1 MPLKP
6 VFEKAPLTVMSSLP
20 LSAGFVRMDHAV
32 LIRLYGM
39 VRNANTPAMLEGAFR
54 LACIVTGRPLEEPV
68 TAVIRQYL
76 QLQRED
82 GSFALSFKDSIAV
95 LRGAW
100 ALYEYEARKPQL
112 ESIARWCAFAAQNWD
127 ALMADDDVWTSPAD
141 LMELLENFYR
151 VTGKAAV
158 LNLCERVATQT
169 MLWSG
174 VLNTVSAQRPTSKTL
189 TREELLRGLEKEQG
203 DRDGY
208 YTHFYR
214 TNHPEL
220 LADGARTAFAKG
232 LYTGSATELNA
243 ARNGWER
250 LYRHHGAVCGGLTSD
265 ELLEGAAPNAA
276 VSTAAVGAW
285 AEALCVTA
293 MSEHSAW
300 AWEALERMVFNAMP
314 AVVGE
319 DEVAPF
325 QYVNTLGGEAPCLHV
340 QEDHVQRAL
349 TRLTRGYAA
358 VASSAVTVYENGAAV
373 NLYLPGRYAVMVDE
387 EPVTLTVAA
396 ADKGVR
402 ITVHCRKEVKAELR
416 LRIPSWSR
424 STEIAVNNAETTA
437 ESRNNYLDIERQ
449 WHDGDVVSIVMEPAA
464 QVLTGHHQ
472 GRYVLRGAVLM
483 ALPASEDAWKKA
495 FVSLAVEGGKVSA
508 ALDEVEAWKV
518 KDRLPA
524 DIPVLP
530 AVKGDPA
537 LYQLQP
543 YAKTNARIALF
554 PGRPEA

>member
-6 VFEKAPLTVMSSLP
+6 VFEKAPLTVMNSLP

-32 LIRLYGM
+32 LVRLYGL
-39 VRNANTPAMLEGAFR
+39 VRDTSAPVMLEGAFR

-68 TAVIRQYL
+68 TDVIRQHL
-76 QLQRED
+76 QQQRAD
-82 GSFALSFKDSIAV
+82 GSFALSFKDAVAV
-95 LRGAW
+95 LRSAW

-127 ALMADDDVWTSPAD
+127 ALMADDDVWASSAD

-158 LNLCERVATQT
+158 LNLCERMATQT

-174 VLNTVSAQRPTSKTL
+174 VLNTISAQRPTNKTV
-189 TREELLRGLEKEQG
+189 TREELLSGLEKEMG

-208 YTHFYR
+208 YTRFYR
-214 TNHPEL
+214 TKHAEM
-220 LADGARTAFAKG
+220 LADGARSAFAKG

-265 ELLEGAAPNAA
+265 ELREGTAPNAA
-276 VSTAAVGAW
+276 VSTAALGAW

-293 MSEHSAW
+293 MSENSAW

-314 AVVGE
+314 AVVE
-319 DEVAPF
+319 QDKVAPF
-325 QYVNTLGGEAPCLHV
+325 QYVNTLGGEAPCLYV
-340 QEDHVQRAL
+340 QDDHAQRAL

-358 VASSAVTVYENGAAV
+358 VAASAVTVCENGAAV
-373 NLYLPGRYAVMVDE
+373 NLYLPGRYAVMIDE
-387 EPVTLTVAA
+387 EPMTLTISAA
-396 ADKGVR
+396 EKGVR

-424 STEIAVNNAETTA
+424 STEIAVNDAETTA

-449 WHDGDVVSIVMEPAA
+449 WHDGDVVSVVMEPAT

-483 ALPASEDAWKKA
+483 ALPASEESWKKA
-495 FVSLAVEGGKVSA
+495 FIALTAEGGKVFAS
-508 ALDEVEAWKV
+508 LDEVETWKA
-518 KDRLPA
+518 KDQLPT

-530 AVKGDPA
+530 AVKGEPA
-537 LYQLQP
+537 QYRLQP
-543 YAKTNARIALF
+543 YAKTQSRIALF